1 MKQFD
6 RQRGGPR
13 DLAMSW
19 KQPYRLGK
27 ESLALPASS
36 SQMDEIMGIVKKPS
50 SLQMSEIPR
59 KDEEEVSSATITW
72 HKILFFSD
80 MIFGLDL
87 LVVFSLS
94 CIVTLL
100 VHNLK
105 SENVWLSLLPESKGA
120 IATLGAFY
128 SFALV
133 FRTNI
138 CYARWWE
145 GRTLWG
151 TLIVYSIRIAQQGHL
166 WIENEALSHRLG
178 YLAVTF
184 AYACKAQLRGNKIE
198 HDEED
203 GPELVRK
210 GIISQEEMDVIA
222 RQTAWQP
229 YYCIDAMRAAI
240 NEGLKMGRGSP
251 DEWKQNAA
259 ACAMEDTIC
268 TLASSIGGCIRVK
281 STGLPVAYDDI
292 MYTTGGIFFVA
303 ACLAWAPGCGFY
315 TPAVVII
322 VYIIVK
328 MIVAVGSDMEDPF
341 GHDESDLPLEKFCA
355 EIEKQIIAIYGRE
368 HIVTYNLAYGPA
380 YFCSR
385 LGNTDNTRRPSYST
399 FASTVTSDH
408 SNKSDDSDIETG
420 RMSEMDPLV
429 VQKS

>member
-1 MKQFD
+1 MVPLHSSIDALCSGTKNHVKRTARSKDMASPISDEKTHSKRTVLLARQLPSVGCYFFVFVRLHRCFCLLLDRHYPGPTPGANTPRIQLHNQPKRKFPAMKQFD

-151 TLIVYSIRIAQQGHL
+151 TLIVYSIRIAQQGHV
-166 WIENEALSHRLG
+166 SHWKL
-178 YLAVTF
+178 
-184 AYACKAQLRGNKIE
+184 
-198 HDEED
+198 
-203 GPELVRK
+203 
-210 GIISQEEMDVIA
+210 
-222 RQTAWQP
+222 
-229 YYCIDAMRAAI
+229 ID
-240 NEGLKMGRGSP
+240 
-251 DEWKQNAA
+251 D
-259 ACAMEDTIC
+259 
-268 TLASSIGGCIRVK
+268 
-281 STGLPVAYDDI
+281 
-292 MYTTGGIFFVA
+292 
-303 ACLAWAPGCGFY
+303 
-315 TPAVVII
+315 
-322 VYIIVK
+322 
-328 MIVAVGSDMEDPF
+328 
-341 GHDESDLPLEKFCA
+341 
-355 EIEKQIIAIYGRE
+355 
-368 HIVTYNLAYGPA
+368 
-380 YFCSR
+380 
-385 LGNTDNTRRPSYST
+385 
-399 FASTVTSDH
+399 
-408 SNKSDDSDIETG
+408 
-420 RMSEMDPLV
+420 
-429 VQKS
+429 

>member
-151 TLIVYSIRIAQQGHL
+151 TLIVYSIRIAQQGHVSHWKL
-166 WIENEALSHRLG
+166 IDDRLLNILIFIAVALIFLHIALDENEALSHRLG

-355 EIEKQIIAIYGRE
+355 EIE
-368 HIVTYNLAYGPA
+368 
-380 YFCSR
+380 
-385 LGNTDNTRRPSYST
+385 
-399 FASTVTSDH
+399 
-408 SNKSDDSDIETG
+408 
-420 RMSEMDPLV
+420 
-429 VQKS
+429 